1 MTDFQEMMDI
11 TFYIP
16 SMKNLIYWAF
26 IIIILLPW
34 MVIGARFNILQKIF
48 EFFEDILLKNDE
60 NGETTKKSGLFY

>member
-1 MTDFQEMMDI
+1 
-11 TFYIP
+11 
-16 SMKNLIYWAF
+16 MKNLIYWAF

-60 NGETTKKSGLFY
+60 NGEITKKSGLFY